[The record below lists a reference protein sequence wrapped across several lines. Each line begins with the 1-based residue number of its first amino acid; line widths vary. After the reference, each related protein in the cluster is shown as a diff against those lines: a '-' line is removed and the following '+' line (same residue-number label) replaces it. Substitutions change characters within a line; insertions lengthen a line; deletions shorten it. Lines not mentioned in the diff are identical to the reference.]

1 MLPIRYLCLM
11 FCLIGSLFLTA
22 CGGSSSDDAAT
33 EETGSLALSLTDAE
47 EDFLTYKVTLDSV
60 SLVRRDG
67 TQVELLP
74 VETEVDFVQYR
85 ELSELFAVLSVPAGH
100 YDEVRLNLDYSD
112 AEVVIQDQNGD
123 PQIATLIDNDGDPVT
138 TMSVELTLND
148 GETIHIRP
156 RAIAQLSL
164 DLDLAASNTI
174 VTYEP
179 PVVQVAPFII
189 GETVLDM
196 QREHRVRGLLDSV
209 DAATDSFV
217 VDIRPMRVHRGPF
230 GQLTVHVNNDT
241 RYEINGVELDGD
253 AGLAALAELPDDS
266 PVVAFGAPSD
276 EEDVRFLATKVNAG
290 SSVPW
295 ADQDVLKGVITAR
308 TEKTLTLHGAVVE
321 LAQGEAN
328 FHEDVTIELSEDTV
342 ISGYRLG
349 DADLDTLS
357 IGQEIVALGDFDSE
371 HYSFDADHVRMV
383 INRLVGQV
391 TQTSPLLI
399 DLSHINRRSVDH
411 FEFAGTGVD
420 TENDANPLAYEIDT
434 GALNTTGLELNEWIQ
449 VRGYPTAFGSAPMDF
464 DALTIIDPDFS
475 AHPARF
481 DARWE
486 RSASATVSVTETG
499 LLVAGSQ
506 ARSTRLHLREIPSH
520 LVEGLSVN
528 NIVCSDNNGR
538 FAVKGRRGGI
548 HLFRDFSSFQ
558 MHLNTLLNGTPSLKV
573 KHLSATGQ
581 YNGETATLDA
591 DVVTV
596 HLH

>member
-1 MLPIRYLCLM
+1 MSPIRYLTLI
-11 FCLIGSLFLTA
+11 FCFISSLLLTA
-22 CGGSSSDDAAT
+22 CGGSSDDAST
-33 EETGSLALSLTDAE
+33 GETGSLALSLTDAE

-60 SLVRRDG
+60 SLIRRDG
-67 TQVELLP
+67 SQVELLP

-100 YDEVRLNLDYSD
+100 YDEVRLNLDYSN
-112 AEVVIQDQNGD
+112 AEVVIQDENGD
-123 PQIATLIDNDGDPVT
+123 PLTATLIDNDGDPVT

-174 VTYEP
+174 VTYDP

-196 QREHRVRGLLDSV
+196 QREHRLRGLLDSV
-209 DAATDSFV
+209 DAAADSFV
-217 VDIRPMRVHRGPF
+217 VDIHPMRVQHGPF
-230 GQLTVHVNNDT
+230 GELTVHVNNDT

-253 AGLAALAELPDDS
+253 AGLTALAELPEDS

-276 EEDVRFLATKVNAG
+276 ENDVRFLATRVNAG

-308 TEKTLTLHGAVVE
+308 TENTLTLRGAVVE
-321 LAQGEAN
+321 LAEGAAH
-328 FHEDVTIELSEDTV
+328 FHEDVTIALDDETI

-349 DADLDTLS
+349 DADLATLS
-357 IGQEIVALGDFDSE
+357 IGQEIVALGDYNSE
-371 HYSFDADHVRMV
+371 GNSFDADHVRMV

-399 DLSHINRRSVDH
+399 DLSHINRRTVDL
-411 FEFAGTGVD
+411 FDFAGTGVD
-420 TENDANPLAYEIDT
+420 SENDANPSAYEVDT
-434 GALNTTGLELNEWIQ
+434 GAMDTSNLELNEWIQ
-449 VRGYPTAFGSAPMDF
+449 VRGYPTAFGTAPLDF

-486 RSASATVSVTETG
+486 RSATATISITDTG
-499 LLVAGSQ
+499 LLVDDSQ
-506 ARSTRLHLREIPSH
+506 ARTRLHLREIPSH
-520 LVEGLSVN
+520 LVEGLSVDS
-528 NIVCSDNNGR
+528 IVCSDNTGR

-548 HLFRDFSSFQ
+548 HLFRDFSSFKT
-558 MHLNTLLNGTPSLKV
+558 HLNALLTGTPALKV

-581 YNGETATLDA
+581 YEDDSATLDA